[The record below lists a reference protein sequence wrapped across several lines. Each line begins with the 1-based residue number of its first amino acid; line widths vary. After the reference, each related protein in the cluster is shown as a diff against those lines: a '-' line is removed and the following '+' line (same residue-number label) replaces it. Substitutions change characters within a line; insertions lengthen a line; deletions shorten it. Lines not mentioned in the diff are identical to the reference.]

1 MPVDWETHLPTLRK
15 LAASKN
21 PLWSASDIASV
32 IGCSKGAVS
41 GAAHRNGISLAKPVK
56 HRKPTGPVKKP
67 VPKPRDPE
75 PRPPKRSYVP
85 TPPKPLPEPDRT
97 LFEPLDIDL
106 MELDATTCRFP
117 TVSPPT
123 RGEHLFCGHI
133 TDMTEIPNVYER
145 YCPYHTKIISTQMR

>member
-75 PRPPKRSYVP
+75 P
-85 TPPKPLPEPDRT
+85 DRT
-97 LFEPLDIDL
+97 LLEPLDIDL

-123 RGEHLFCGHI
+123 RREHLFCGHI
-133 TDMTEIPNVYER
+133 TEPGVL
-145 YCPYHTKIISTQMR
+145 YCPHHMEEIENEKDTEKRHDR